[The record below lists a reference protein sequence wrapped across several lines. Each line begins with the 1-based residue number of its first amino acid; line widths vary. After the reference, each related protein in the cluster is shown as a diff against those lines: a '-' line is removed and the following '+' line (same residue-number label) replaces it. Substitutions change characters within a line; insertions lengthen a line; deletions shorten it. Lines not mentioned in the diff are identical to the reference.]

1 MRVVPAADECVYEI
15 VGREALI
22 FLICDTAA
30 EHFTSLKWHPLY
42 VDVVGRVVTMLSTS
56 TLSELYRAS
65 PVPEAAHVS

>member
-1 MRVVPAADECVYEI
+1 MSVYMKSLD
-15 VGREALI
+15 VKLW
-22 FLICDTAA
+22 FFFICDTAA